1 MTAVVTPQ
9 MEIHR
14 ARNIFQAGS
23 KNARSQTKMYMITAE
38 KWLFYRYILKVSW

>member
-14 ARNIFQAGS
+14 GRSIFKAGS
-23 KNARSQTKMYMITAE
+23 ENARSQTKMYMITAE
-38 KWLFYRYILKVSW
+38 KWLFYRYNLEVYW